1 MMAIFTLGADE
12 LRIKEMERIAE
23 AWGIVGKYNNSQ
35 KLLEDAK
42 KKKIAYVLVVD
53 PQAIED
59 SVRSKLEEMN
69 VKVIDFRDKKRL
81 EGLIK
86 I

>member
-1 MMAIFTLGADE
+1 MAIFTLGADE